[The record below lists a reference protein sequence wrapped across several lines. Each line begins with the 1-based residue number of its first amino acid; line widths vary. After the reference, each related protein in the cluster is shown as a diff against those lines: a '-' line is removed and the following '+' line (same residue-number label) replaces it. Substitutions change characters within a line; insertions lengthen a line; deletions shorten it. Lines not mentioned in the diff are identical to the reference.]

1 MRPAVR
7 AGLSRAKRNEQALPR
22 APRGGKPT
30 ERGQVAM
37 IYVCNLMEMADHA
50 AALRVSHLVSL
61 VSPDEQPQTPACI
74 AVERHHRVGIHDISE
89 PLDGHILPAVHHVE
103 GLIEFVR
110 AWPHDEAPLL
120 IHCVAG
126 ISRSMAAAL
135 ITLAVKA
142 PGRELDAA
150 RHVRGAAAH
159 AYPNRRMIQLA
170 DELLDCAGRLV
181 AAREAMGP
189 ANLLPF
195 APLVR
200 LPLLR

>member
-1 MRPAVR
+1 
-7 AGLSRAKRNEQALPR
+7 
-22 APRGGKPT
+22 
-30 ERGQVAM
+30 M
-37 IYVCNLMEMADHA
+37 IYVCNLVEMPGHVE
-50 AALRVSHLVSL
+50 ALGVSHLVSL
-61 VSPDEQPQTPACI
+61 VAPNEQPPTPAVL
-74 AVERHHRVGIHDISE
+74 AGDRHHRVEIHDISE
-89 PLDGHILPAVHHVE
+89 PLDGHVLPGVDHVS

-110 AWPHDEAPLL
+110 AWPQDQAPIL

-135 ITLAVKA
+135 ITLVIKA

-150 RHVRGAAAH
+150 RQVREAAPH
-159 AYPNRRMIQLA
+159 AYPNRRMIAVADQL
-170 DELLDCAGRLV
+170 LGCAGRLI

-189 ANLLPF
+189 ADLLPL

>member
-1 MRPAVR
+1 M
-7 AGLSRAKRNEQALPR
+7 SF
-22 APRGGKPT
+22 
-30 ERGQVAM
+30 
-37 IYVCNLMEMADHA
+37 IYVCNLMEMPEHA
-50 AALRVSHLVSL
+50 AALKVSHLVSL

-74 AVERHHRVGIHDISE
+74 AIGRHHRVGIHDISE
-89 PLDGHILPAVHHVE
+89 PLDGHILPAAEHIE

-110 AWPHDEAPLL
+110 SWPHDQAPIL

-142 PGRELDAA
+142 PGRELAAA

-159 AYPNRRMIQLA
+159 AYPNRRMIELA
-170 DELLDCAGRLV
+170 DQLLGCEGRLV
-181 AAREAMGP
+181 QAREAMGP

-195 APLVR
+195 GPLVG

>member
-1 MRPAVR
+1 M
-7 AGLSRAKRNEQALPR
+7 SF
-22 APRGGKPT
+22 
-30 ERGQVAM
+30 
-37 IYVCNLMEMADHA
+37 IYVCNLMEMPEHA
-50 AALRVSHLVSL
+50 AALKVSHLVSL

-74 AVERHHRVGIHDISE
+74 AIGRHHRVGIHDISE
-89 PLDGHILPAVHHVE
+89 PLDGHILPAVEHIE

-110 AWPHDEAPLL
+110 AWQHDEAPIL

-135 ITLAVKA
+135 TTLAVKA
-142 PGRELDAA
+142 PGRELEAA

-159 AYPNRRMIQLA
+159 AYPNRRMIELA
-170 DELLDCAGRLV
+170 DRLLGCAGRLV

-195 APLVR
+195 GPLVS